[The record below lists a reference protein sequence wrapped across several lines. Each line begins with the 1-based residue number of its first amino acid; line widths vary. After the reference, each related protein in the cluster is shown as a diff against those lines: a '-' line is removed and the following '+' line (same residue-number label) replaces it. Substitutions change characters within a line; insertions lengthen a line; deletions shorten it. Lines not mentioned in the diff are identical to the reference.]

1 MRFTMPMQADVEAV
15 HLLID
20 IGPRY
25 WEDAVVDNIEEVEAA
40 PRIPLREGDRW
51 ILRIEVDTGR
61 ILDWPAGVTAR
72 THYKVCDDGLYR
84 LLDGNGTVLAEREGY
99 VPLFLSPLENG
110 YGDYVILDIGPDGR
124 ISGWNPD
131 IEWFRA

>member
-1 MRFTMPMQADVEAV
+1 MRLTMPMQADVEVV

-25 WEDAVVDNIEEVEAA
+25 WEDAVVDNIEEMEDA

-84 LLDGNGTVLAEREGY
+84 LLDGNRTVLAEREGY
-99 VPLFLSPLENG
+99 VPPFLSPLENG

-131 IEWFRA
+131 IAWFRA